1 MKNVEFIDSHCHLYL
16 PHFKG
21 DRDVVVQR
29 AISANVTKML
39 VVGVDL
45 ESFPAMFS
53 LVNKYD
59 FMYATVGV
67 HPSYRLKKMLSVA
80 DFVAYYGRLIQEN
93 PNKVVAIGEMG
104 LDYFRDY
111 DKDYQH
117 ILFKNQILAALELK
131 LPVII
136 HTRNAR
142 EDTLDLLKECHAEK
156 VGGVIHCFSED
167 WEFAQEVLDLNF
179 MLSFSG
185 VVTMQGHTDTLEA
198 VARVPNDRYLIE
210 TDSPYLTP
218 HPKNNRKR
226 NEPAY
231 VCEMAAKVAEI
242 KGITI
247 EQVARDS
254 TKNFNT
260 LFKV

>member
-1 MKNVEFIDSHCHLYL
+1 MNNAEFIDSHCHLYFS
-16 PHFKG
+16 HF
-21 DRDVVVQR
+21 DRDYDDVIQR

-39 VVGVDL
+39 VVGV
-45 ESFPAMFS
+45 EFKSFPGMFS

-59 FMYATVGV
+59 FMYASIGV
-67 HPSYRLKKMLSVA
+67 HPSYRLPTMLSVD
-80 DFVAYYGRLIQEN
+80 DFVAYYGQLIQKN

-104 LDYFRDY
+104 LDYFREF

-117 ILFKNQILAALELK
+117 ALFRNQILAAIELK
-131 LPVII
+131 LPII
-136 HTRNAR
+136 VHTRNAR
-142 EDTLDLLKECHAEK
+142 DDTLAILKECHAEK
-156 VGGVIHCFSED
+156 VGGVIHCFSEN
-167 WEFAQEVLDLNF
+167 WGFAKKVLDLNF

-185 VVTMQGHTDTLEA
+185 VITMQGHTETLEA
-198 VARVPNDRYLIE
+198 VSKVPNDRYLIE

-231 VCEMAAKVAEI
+231 VCEIAAAVADI

-247 EQVARDS
+247 EQVAQDS
-254 TKNFNT
+254 TANFAS